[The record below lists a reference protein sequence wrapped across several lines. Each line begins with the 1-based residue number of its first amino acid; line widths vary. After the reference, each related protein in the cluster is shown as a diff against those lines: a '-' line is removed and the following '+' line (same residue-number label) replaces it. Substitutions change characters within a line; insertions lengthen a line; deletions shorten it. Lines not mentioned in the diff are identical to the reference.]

1 MIDSRGAYALILG
14 LLWPVCVLSAG
25 EPQDPKSVAIEFYTA
40 LGKGDA
46 KAAKALSIA
55 GAREEKW
62 IEANAA
68 MNGGFKHVYAAALAK
83 FGPEGA
89 KRFAEKS
96 PAQYSAD
103 LAEKA
108 PVRQAGDEAG
118 IIVNEKTGA
127 AIVLTRQDGKWKMD
141 WIKGMKDKDLGPQT
155 ALYNRMADALAAV
168 AGGIGSGKYPNAADA
183 ERDLKA
189 RFLKA
194 AASQPATA
202 PS

>member
-1 MIDSRGAYALILG
+1 MSNSRC
-14 LLWPVCVLSAG
+14 VCVLILSVLSPVCILNAG
-25 EPQDPKSVAIEFYTA
+25 EPQDPKAVAVDFYTA

-46 KAAKALSIA
+46 RAAEALSIA
-55 GAREEKW
+55 GPREQKW

-68 MNGGFKHVYAAALAK
+68 MNAGFKHVYAAALAK
-83 FGPEGA
+83 FGAEGA

-96 PAQYSAD
+96 PAEYSAD
-103 LAEKA
+103 LAEKS
-108 PVRQAGDEAG
+108 PVRQSGDEAG

-127 AIVLTRQDGKWKMD
+127 AIVITRQDGKWKMD
-141 WIKGMKDKDLGPQT
+141 WTKGMKDKDLGPQT
-155 ALYNRMADALAAV
+155 ALYNRMADALSAV
-168 AGGIGSGKYPNAADA
+168 ADGIGSGKYTSAADA

-194 AASQPATA
+194 ATSQPATA

>member
-1 MIDSRGAYALILG
+1 VD
-14 LLWPVCVLSAG
+14 
-25 EPQDPKSVAIEFYTA
+25 FYTA

-46 KAAKALSIA
+46 KAAKALSVA
-55 GAREEKW
+55 GPREEKW

-68 MNGGFKHVYAAALAK
+68 MNAGFKHVYAASLGK

-96 PAQYSAD
+96 PAEYSAE
-103 LAEKA
+103 LAEKS
-108 PVRQAGDEAG
+108 PVRQTGDEAG

-127 AIVLTRQDGKWKMD
+127 AIVLTRQEGKWKMD
-141 WIKGMKDKDLGPQT
+141 WVRGMKDKDLGPQT
-155 ALYNRMADALAAV
+155 ALYTRMADALDAV
-168 AGGIGSGKYPNAADA
+168 AEGIGSGKYTSAADA
-183 ERDLKA
+183 ERDLKS

-194 AASQPATA
+194 ATSQPATA